1 MLKILRF
8 CTHVIGSYLGGRG
21 LGLLRRPMTSAGAW
35 NEIREMRGKGHSLSG
50 PARTSLPHRV
60 LLLQQTN
67 SSIPGTTK
75 LNSAR
80 VFYLGLCPSGLFILK
95 KNKFSQKK
103 NSVQGKTGI
112 RPKSNHISTLRSY
125 LNRGYIKFSY
135 TGSFKRATHL
145 AVA

>member
-21 LGLLRRPMTSAGAW
+21 LGLLRQPMTSAGAW

-103 NSVQGKTGI
+103 I
-112 RPKSNHISTLRSY
+112 P
-125 LNRGYIKFSY
+125 
-135 TGSFKRATHL
+135 FKVKLESDPNQITSPL
-145 AVA
+145 

>member
-8 CTHVIGSYLGGRG
+8 CTRVIGSSLGGRG

-35 NEIREMRGKGHSLSG
+35 NEIREMRGKGHNLPG

-60 LLLQQTN
+60 LLLQHTN

-75 LNSAR
+75 LNAAR
-80 VFYLGLCPSGLFILK
+80 VFYLGFCPSGLFK
-95 KNKFSQKK
+95 KQIFSEKK

-112 RPKSNHISTLRSY
+112 RPKSNHISPLRSY

-135 TGSFKRATHL
+135 TGSFKIATHL

>member
-35 NEIREMRGKGHSLSG
+35 NEIREMRGKGHNLPG

-60 LLLQQTN
+60 LLLQQTK

-80 VFYLGLCPSGLFILK
+80 VFYLGLCPSGLFIFL
-95 KNKFSQKK
+95 KNKFSQEKK
-103 NSVQGKTGI
+103 I
-112 RPKSNHISTLRSY
+112 P
-125 LNRGYIKFSY
+125 
-135 TGSFKRATHL
+135 FKVKLESDPNQITSPL
-145 AVA
+145 